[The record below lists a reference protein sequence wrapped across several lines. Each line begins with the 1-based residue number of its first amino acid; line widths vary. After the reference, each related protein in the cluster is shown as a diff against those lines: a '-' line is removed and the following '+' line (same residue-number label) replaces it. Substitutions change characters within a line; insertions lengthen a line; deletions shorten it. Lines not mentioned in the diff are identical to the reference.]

1 MHTCVS
7 ELVTN
12 VCIQKECAIAPISR
26 PERLKA
32 AKDEVLIKD
41 HSDHEESTMLMVVL
55 NYKEMDGIFER
66 QRSGWM
72 GGGGWKR
79 GYMERFPQDPDG
91 STSPAGG
98 IIIPSP
104 SKEESAKTKKKKII

>member
-1 MHTCVS
+1 MRTAHHFTMTSDKGKEKQKDKEDILFRNQTYKGLLKPLS

-12 VCIQKECAIAPISR
+12 VCIQKECTIAPISR

-55 NYKEMDGIFER
+55 NYK
-66 QRSGWM
+66 
-72 GGGGWKR
+72 
-79 GYMERFPQDPDG
+79 
-91 STSPAGG
+91 
-98 IIIPSP
+98 
-104 SKEESAKTKKKKII
+104 